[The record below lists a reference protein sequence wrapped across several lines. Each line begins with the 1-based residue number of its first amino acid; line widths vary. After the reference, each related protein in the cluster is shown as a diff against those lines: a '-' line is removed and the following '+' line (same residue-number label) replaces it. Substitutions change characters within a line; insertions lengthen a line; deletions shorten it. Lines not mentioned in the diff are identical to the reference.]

1 MKKNKDIILYILPVL
16 IFAFLKC
23 TKLDNE
29 AYTGHIMFIC
39 FVALAAYGYYLKFK
53 GRLTAQKAVT
63 LIIIAGIVLRTGYTA
78 YTYVFDRQHD
88 IGMNDENGVGHWGY
102 LYHIINGH
110 LPPSNEYQFYQPP
123 LFYIISAAV
132 IRLLMLITGVTDW
145 TQFLYMTQ
153 FVSCVASCVV
163 LIFMEKIMDSLK
175 INKKFQIAA
184 ISLTAFYPAQI
195 LTAGR
200 FNNDSL
206 ALMFMVLALY
216 FTLRWHQSLKMRYIV
231 GIAFAIG
238 LGMMTKI
245 NVAIIAFVTGP
256 LMLYHLFKCIRDR
269 DMSVLKMLIIQFIVF
284 AVICFPC
291 GLWYPIRNYIEFD
304 QPLNYVHELEKTSF
318 VYTGDAS
325 WIMRWLRFPLF
336 NFFEVPYMNMM
347 EDTNIIMA
355 IIKTGVHGEFDYEN
369 ITMLF
374 AGLIDYVHFI
384 LLAFTAF
391 AIGFVMIKNR
401 DMDKTQKYSAFW
413 VWILMAVFYIQF
425 NIKYP
430 FLCSADFRY
439 LLLGQ
444 IAASLFISYLT
455 EYTSR
460 HKEIKAY
467 KYLTGFTVILCSTF
481 CIMGIMHFC

>member
-1 MKKNKDIILYILPVL
+1 
-16 IFAFLKC
+16 
-23 TKLDNE
+23 
-29 AYTGHIMFIC
+29 
-39 FVALAAYGYYLKFK
+39 
-53 GRLTAQKAVT
+53 
-63 LIIIAGIVLRTGYTA
+63 
-78 YTYVFDRQHD
+78 
-88 IGMNDENGVGHWGY
+88 
-102 LYHIINGH
+102 
-110 LPPSNEYQFYQPP
+110 
-123 LFYIISAAV
+123 
-132 IRLLMLITGVTDW
+132 
-145 TQFLYMTQ
+145 
-153 FVSCVASCVV
+153 
-163 LIFMEKIMDSLK
+163 
-175 INKKFQIAA
+175 
-184 ISLTAFYPAQI
+184 
-195 LTAGR
+195 
-200 FNNDSL
+200 
-206 ALMFMVLALY
+206 
-216 FTLRWHQSLKMRYIV
+216 
-231 GIAFAIG
+231 
-238 LGMMTKI
+238 
-245 NVAIIAFVTGP
+245 
-256 LMLYHLFKCIRDR
+256 
-269 DMSVLKMLIIQFIVF
+269 
-284 AVICFPC
+284 
-291 GLWYPIRNYIEFD
+291 
-304 QPLNYVHELEKTSF
+304 
-318 VYTGDAS
+318 
-325 WIMRWLRFPLF
+325 
-336 NFFEVPYMNMM
+336 MNMM

-467 KYLTGFTVILCSTF
+467 KYLTGFTVILCGTF